1 MIALFSSGRGRA
13 SSYQEACGIALPD
26 LDAFLLMTSLVIS
39 GMDFSNPVV
48 INGLAL
54 LGVLNVL
61 STIKVLIQKKIAG
74 GQKLALISITW
85 LIPVLGLVWSEY
97 KFSQIQ
103 VFSSHKEE
111 KEEGDI
117 PLSPPTPRY
126 SGYRGS
132 AGRFPRPVPR

>member
-1 MIALFSSGRGRA
+1 
-13 SSYQEACGIALPD
+13 
-26 LDAFLLMTSLVIS
+26 MTSLVIS

-97 KFSQIQ
+97 KFSQATKKKKKKGI
-103 VFSSHKEE
+103 
-111 KEEGDI
+111 
-117 PLSPPTPRY
+117 
-126 SGYRGS
+126 
-132 AGRFPRPVPR
+132 FP